1 MRKFQF
7 TVSVLV
13 ATLTFYGAIA
23 LPAEAQTSLPY
34 APGETRFADH
44 PVSTVFRCVRHSNG
58 FATIA
63 QRGDRTTSPVI
74 TWNATL
80 GQYTPQERCNIVSQR
95 LTAAVARNGGKL
107 RNLQLTVGAVNNQA
121 VICVVNN
128 VQPVCNRL
136 NTLLTLQPENAK
148 RPVEILTKLHNF
160 SVQGSGN
167 PILT

>member
-1 MRKFQF
+1 MRKFKF
-7 TVSVLV
+7 TFPVLV
-13 ATLTFYGAIA
+13 ATLAFYGATTV
-23 LPAEAQTSLPY
+23 PAHARTSLPY
-34 APGETRFADH
+34 AVEKIYS
-44 PVSTVFRCVRHSNG
+44 VSTVFRCVPHGDS

-74 TWNATL
+74 TWNASL

-95 LTAAVARNGGKL
+95 LTTAVARNGGKL
-107 RNLQLTVGAVNNQA
+107 RNLQLTAGSVNNQA

-128 VQPVCNRL
+128 VQPVCNRF

-148 RPVEILTKLHNF
+148 KPVEVLIRLHNF
-160 SVQGSGN
+160 SVHGSGN